1 MGKRKRSVAQ
11 RFDPAEPAQRGRRRS
26 TEQAERRMSAQV
38 FRSDAAPAAVALPV
52 SQEQQHDDAT
62 AAAATNA
69 AWQPRRDRRKR
80 KRPGRQDKAFDPS
93 KRRRGSWLDT
103 PTKAK
108 ILTRYSLCLER
119 REAGLPATETAADI
133 AREFGVDGGVPRKL
147 WVKDKQGKG
156 LRTQRAAA
164 GRPVEFGADA
174 EAALVEQ
181 LRANRKGKRKRS
193 SAQNK
198 LAYDLAEKGLVNP
211 KTGKPYGP
219 RTIGRARKR
228 WMS

>member
-1 MGKRKRSVAQ
+1 MRAAGRGRAHGVPTMSGYPAEPVLGKRKRSVAQ

-26 TEQAERRMSAQV
+26 TEQAERRKSAQV

-103 PTKAK
+103 PTKARP
-108 ILTRYSLCLER
+108 IL
-119 REAGLPATETAADI
+119 
-133 AREFGVDGGVPRKL
+133 
-147 WVKDKQGKG
+147 
-156 LRTQRAAA
+156 
-164 GRPVEFGADA
+164 
-174 EAALVEQ
+174 
-181 LRANRKGKRKRS
+181 
-193 SAQNK
+193 
-198 LAYDLAEKGLVNP
+198 
-211 KTGKPYGP
+211 
-219 RTIGRARKR
+219 
-228 WMS
+228 